1 MGIPTS
7 GANSVVE
14 KTKDGKGRNII
25 IQSNYNSM
33 NSQSQ
38 ASTARNKKPKE
49 GSQTMKVMNI
59 TQDPADTKK
68 VSASVCLQQ
77 LSPTRITG
85 DCPQTT
91 KALHETAVRPARHF
105 LQSSASQSSILLS
118 HKNNCNNVN
127 KSMAVGSVK
136 EPTCNN

>member
-1 MGIPTS
+1 
-7 GANSVVE
+7 
-14 KTKDGKGRNII
+14 
-25 IQSNYNSM
+25 
-33 NSQSQ
+33 
-38 ASTARNKKPKE
+38 
-49 GSQTMKVMNI
+49 MKVMNI

-77 LSPTRITG
+77 LSPTRVIG

-118 HKNNCNNVN
+118 QKNNCNNVN
-127 KSMAVGSVK
+127 KSMAVCSVK